1 VSRSE
6 VAATSARN
14 GAEPP
19 LLALV
24 KEVIDGLGT
33 LLTGHV
39 RLARVELAGDVAR
52 ASRRVALVSLLSAV
66 GLVGYGLGCVA
77 GSLALSRLMSA
88 PLAFLAVG
96 GANLLGAG
104 LALGWILSRP
114 AAPLLGESAWELDRT
129 VSALKASATTADP
142 ANDGSFDRLVSHDVA

>member
-1 VSRSE
+1 MSRPP

-19 LLALV
+19 LLSLV

-33 LLTGHV
+33 VLAGHV
-39 RLARVELAGDVAR
+39 RLARVELAADVVSE
-52 ASRRVALVSLLSAV
+52 SRRVALMALLSAV
-66 GLVGYGLGCVA
+66 ALLGYGLGCVA
-77 GSLALSRLMSA
+77 GSLALARLMSA

-104 LALGWILSRP
+104 VALGWLLSRP

-129 VSALKASATTADP
+129 VSALKASATTAD
-142 ANDGSFDRLVSHDVA
+142 AGNEGSVERLASHDVA

>member
-1 VSRSE
+1 VSRPP
-6 VAATSARN
+6 VAATSARS

-33 LLTGHV
+33 VLAGHV

-52 ASRRVALVSLLSAV
+52 ASRRVALVSLWSAV
-66 GLVGYGLGCVA
+66 ALIGYALACVA
-77 GSLALSRLMSA
+77 GSLALARLMSA

-96 GANLLGAG
+96 GANLLGAS
-104 LALGWILSRP
+104 LALAWLLSRP

-129 VSALKASATTADP
+129 VSALKAGATTADATNQRP
-142 ANDGSFDRLVSHDVA
+142 FERLVSHDVA

>member
-1 VSRSE
+1 VSRPP

-19 LLALV
+19 LLSLV
-24 KEVIDGLGT
+24 KEVIDGLAT
-33 LLTGHV
+33 VLAGHV
-39 RLARVELAGDVAR
+39 RLARVELAADVVSE
-52 ASRRVALVSLLSAV
+52 SRRVALMALLSAV
-66 GLVGYGLGCVA
+66 ALLGYGLGCVA
-77 GSLALSRLMSA
+77 GSLALARLMSA

-104 LALGWILSRP
+104 VALGWLLSRP

-129 VSALKASATTADP
+129 VSALKASATTAD
-142 ANDGSFDRLVSHDVA
+142 AGNEGSVERLASHDVA